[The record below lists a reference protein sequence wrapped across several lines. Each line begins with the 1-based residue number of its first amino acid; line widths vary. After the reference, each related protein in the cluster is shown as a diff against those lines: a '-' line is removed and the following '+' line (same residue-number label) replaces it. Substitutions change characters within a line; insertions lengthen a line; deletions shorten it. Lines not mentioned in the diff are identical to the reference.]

1 MAEYLDMGD
10 QVIRQRLEN
19 AMQQWERLAEIQ
31 IQQFHARL
39 DGLLFHHQQRVTEIA
54 WRSEG
59 LPLTPVERQ
68 DGLSA
73 KDFRRKYLSKGIP
86 VILEN
91 GAAGWPLAR
100 WSFDGFRQRYGREMI
115 KLVQRRGVA
124 ADEEIVSGREYD
136 TREGAVEAFELL
148 VRNDSGVS

>member
-10 QVIRQRLEN
+10 QVLRQRLEN

-39 DGLLFHHQQRVTEIA
+39 DAVLFQNQQRVTEIE

-68 DGLSA
+68 DGFYDLLHDMHDDRIEYQEA
-73 KDFRRKYLSKGIP
+73 T
-86 VILEN
+86 VI
-91 GAAGWPLAR
+91 AAM
-100 WSFDGFRQRYGREMI
+100 DRQMERLQQREAEQGQHREQGRG
-115 KLVQRRGVA
+115 L
-124 ADEEIVSGREYD
+124 
-136 TREGAVEAFELL
+136 
-148 VRNDSGVS
+148 

>member
-39 DGLLFHHQQRVTEIA
+39 DGILFHNQQRMTEVE

-59 LPLTPVERQ
+59 MPLTPVERQ
-68 DGLSA
+68 DGFYDLLHDMHDDRIEYQEA
-73 KDFRRKYLSKGIP
+73 NVLALLDRQMER
-86 VILEN
+86 VQQQ
-91 GAAGWPLAR
+91 GAEQGQHR
-100 WSFDGFRQRYGREMI
+100 DQGQRMGY
-115 KLVQRRGVA
+115 
-124 ADEEIVSGREYD
+124 
-136 TREGAVEAFELL
+136 
-148 VRNDSGVS
+148 

>member
-1 MAEYLDMGD
+1 MADYLDMGD

-68 DGLSA
+68 DGFYDLLHDMHDDRIESQEA
-73 KDFRRKYLSKGIP
+73 T
-86 VILEN
+86 VI
-91 GAAGWPLAR
+91 AAI
-100 WSFDGFRQRYGREMI
+100 DRQLDRLQQREAEQGQHHEQGRG
-115 KLVQRRGVA
+115 L
-124 ADEEIVSGREYD
+124 
-136 TREGAVEAFELL
+136 
-148 VRNDSGVS
+148 

>member
-39 DGLLFHHQQRVTEIA
+39 DGMLFHHQQRMTEVA

-59 LPLTPVERQ
+59 MPLTPIERQ
-68 DGLSA
+68 DGLYDLLHDMHDDRIESQEA
-73 KDFRRKYLSKGIP
+73 T
-86 VILEN
+86 VI
-91 GAAGWPLAR
+91 AAI
-100 WSFDGFRQRYGREMI
+100 DRQLDRLQQREAEQGQHHEQGRG
-115 KLVQRRGVA
+115 L
-124 ADEEIVSGREYD
+124 
-136 TREGAVEAFELL
+136 
-148 VRNDSGVS
+148 

>member
-10 QVIRQRLEN
+10 QVMRQRLEN

-68 DGLSA
+68 DGFYDLLHDMHDDRIESQEA
-73 KDFRRKYLSKGIP
+73 T
-86 VILEN
+86 VI
-91 GAAGWPLAR
+91 AAI
-100 WSFDGFRQRYGREMI
+100 DRQLDRLQQREAEQGQHHEQGRG
-115 KLVQRRGVA
+115 L
-124 ADEEIVSGREYD
+124 
-136 TREGAVEAFELL
+136 
-148 VRNDSGVS
+148 

>member
-39 DGLLFHHQQRVTEIA
+39 DGMLFQHQQRVTEIA

-59 LPLTPVERQ
+59 MPLTPVERQ
-68 DGLSA
+68 DGFYDLLHDMHDDRIA
-73 KDFRRKYLSKGIP
+73 YQKANAI
-86 VILEN
+86 
-91 GAAGWPLAR
+91 AAI
-100 WSFDGFRQRYGREMI
+100 DRQLDRLQQCEAERGQHHEQGRG
-115 KLVQRRGVA
+115 L
-124 ADEEIVSGREYD
+124 
-136 TREGAVEAFELL
+136 
-148 VRNDSGVS
+148 

>member
-1 MAEYLDMGD
+1 MADSLDMGD

-39 DGLLFHHQQRVTEIA
+39 DGLLVHHQQRVTEIA

-68 DGLSA
+68 DGLYDLLHDMHDDRIESQEA
-73 KDFRRKYLSKGIP
+73 T
-86 VILEN
+86 VI
-91 GAAGWPLAR
+91 AAI
-100 WSFDGFRQRYGREMI
+100 DRQLDRLQQREAEQGQHHAQGRG
-115 KLVQRRGVA
+115 L
-124 ADEEIVSGREYD
+124 
-136 TREGAVEAFELL
+136 
-148 VRNDSGVS
+148 

>member
-1 MAEYLDMGD
+1 MAEFLDMQD

-39 DGLLFHHQQRVTEIA
+39 DGLLFHHQQRVTEIE

-68 DGLSA
+68 DGFSDLLHDMQDDRIEYQEA
-73 KDFRRKYLSKGIP
+73 N
-86 VILEN
+86 VI
-91 GAAGWPLAR
+91 AAI
-100 WSFDGFRQRYGREMI
+100 DRQLDRLQQREAE
-115 KLVQRRGVA
+115 QGQHRGH
-124 ADEEIVSGREYD
+124 EQGM
-136 TREGAVEAFELL
+136 GL
-148 VRNDSGVS
+148 

>member
-68 DGLSA
+68 DGFYDLLHDMHDDRIESQEA
-73 KDFRRKYLSKGIP
+73 T
-86 VILEN
+86 VI
-91 GAAGWPLAR
+91 AAI
-100 WSFDGFRQRYGREMI
+100 DRQLDRLQQREAEQGQHHEQGRG
-115 KLVQRRGVA
+115 L
-124 ADEEIVSGREYD
+124 
-136 TREGAVEAFELL
+136 
-148 VRNDSGVS
+148 